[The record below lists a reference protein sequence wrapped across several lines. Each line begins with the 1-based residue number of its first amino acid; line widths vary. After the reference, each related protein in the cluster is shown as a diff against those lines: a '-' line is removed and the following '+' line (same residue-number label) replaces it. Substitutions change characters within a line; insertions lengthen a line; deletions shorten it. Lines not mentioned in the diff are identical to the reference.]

1 MDHLLNKYL
10 LGFYTTMYQL
20 QRCKLV
26 GEEIYASNRKEK
38 TEY

>member
-1 MDHLLNKYL
+1 
-10 LGFYTTMYQL
+10 MYQL